1 MTNDHQKVQYSQLD
15 IGYEFPS
22 AHYNLDAKIISEY
35 LKAIGESGSQYGQP
49 DKLQTLTG
57 LVPPTA
63 ITTYALTS
71 LLQALSLPAGSIHVT
86 QEIEFLKAVEIGT
99 RITCQAKVSRKWER
113 GKFNFLAI
121 DLSILDQRK
130 EPVQS
135 GRASFILP
143 KPDTGEEE

>member
-1 MTNDHQKVQYSQLD
+1 MTNDHPKVQYSQLD
-15 IGYEFPS
+15 TGYEFPP
-22 AHYNLDAKIISEY
+22 ANYNLDAKVISEY
-35 LKAIGESGSQYGQP
+35 SKAVGESGSLYGQP

-71 LLQALSLPAGSIHVT
+71 LLQALSLPAGSIHIT

-99 RITCQAKVSRKWER
+99 RITCQAKVSQKWER
-113 GKFNFLAI
+113 GKFNLLAI
-121 DLSILDQRK
+121 DLSVLDERK

-135 GRASFILP
+135 GKVSFILP
-143 KPDTGEEE
+143 KLDTGEEE